1 MLKKYFPMTET
12 TADRARLLVKL
23 LGPKK
28 TSLHGGDYDRWRSIS
43 KGAIR
48 VSTDEIDVLVKL
60 YPQYALWLVTGTPEP
75 NIRQVAPGND

>member
-1 MLKKYFPMTET
+1 
-12 TADRARLLVKL
+12 LVKL

-48 VSTDEIDVLVKL
+48 VSTLEIDVLVKL
-60 YPQYALWLVTGTPEP
+60 YPQYALWLVTGSATPALP
-75 NIRQVAPGND
+75 QATPGGD

>member
-1 MLKKYFPMTET
+1 MI
-12 TADRARLLVKL
+12 KL

-48 VSTDEIDVLVKL
+48 ASTEEVDVLVKL
-60 YPQYALWLVTGTPEP
+60 YPQYALWLVTGTQTTEIEQLTP
-75 NIRQVAPGND
+75 NQGDK

>member
-1 MLKKYFPMTET
+1 MYFPMTET
-12 TADRARLLVKL
+12 TAYRARLLVKL

-48 VSTDEIDVLVKL
+48 VSTEEVDVLVKL
-60 YPQYALWLVTGTPEP
+60 YPQYALWLVTGNPKP
-75 NIRQVAPGND
+75 DIPQVAPDND

>member
-1 MLKKYFPMTET
+1 MTQT

-48 VSTDEIDVLVKL
+48 VSTEEIDVLVKL
-60 YPQYALWLVTGTPEP
+60 YPQYALWLVTGSQAVDIEQKRPDELHK
-75 NIRQVAPGND
+75 